1 MQETK
6 LEVGAIFEGKVT
18 GITKFGAFVDIGG
31 GKTGM
36 VHISEVAP
44 VFVKE
49 IRDFVTEGQ
58 VVKVKIIGI
67 NEDGKISLSMKKADE
82 NAQQAE
88 KQHRPQ
94 RRREDGGSR
103 PPRQNNYTRRE
114 SAPPVQSSARPGDY
128 EWRARENS
136 GSFEDMMSRFK
147 QMSDEKISD
156 LKRAEN
162 KRGGYSRKNTR
173 GGNNI

>member
-18 GITKFGAFVDIGG
+18 GITKFGAFVDLGN

-36 VHISEVAP
+36 VHISEVAQ
-44 VFVKE
+44 
-49 IRDFVTEGQ
+49 T
-58 VVKVKIIGI
+58 VKVKIIGI

-82 NAQQAE
+82 NAQQ
-88 KQHRPQ
+88 QRPP
-94 RRREDGGSR
+94 RRRDENGR
-103 PPRQNNYTRRE
+103 PPRQNNYHRRE
-114 SAPPVQSSARPGDY
+114 ASAPVQSPARPGDY

-162 KRGGYSRKNTR
+162 KRGGGYSRKGPR
-173 GGNNI
+173 NN

>member
-31 GKTGM
+31 KTGM

-58 VVKVKIIGI
+58 AVKVKVIGI
-67 NEDGKISLSMKKADE
+67 NDDGKISLSMKKVDE
-82 NAQQAE
+82 SAQQ
-88 KQHRPQ
+88 RPP
-94 RRREDGGSR
+94 RRHEEGR
-103 PPRQNNYTRRE
+103 PPRQNRLCRAPAARATTSGAPARIPGRSRICCRASSRRATRRF
-114 SAPPVQSSARPGDY
+114 P
-128 EWRARENS
+128 
-136 GSFEDMMSRFK
+136 
-147 QMSDEKISD
+147 
-156 LKRAEN
+156 
-162 KRGGYSRKNTR
+162 T
-173 GGNNI
+173 

>member
-31 GKTGM
+31 KTGM

-58 VVKVKIIGI
+58 AVKVKVIGI
-67 NEDGKISLSMKKADE
+67 NDDGKISLSMKKVDE
-82 NAQQAE
+82 SAQQ
-88 KQHRPQ
+88 
-94 RRREDGGSR
+94 R
-103 PPRQNNYTRRE
+103 PPRRMRRTPPRPEPRAPRSGTACAEPGRPATTNGAPARIPGRSRICCRASSRRATRRF
-114 SAPPVQSSARPGDY
+114 P
-128 EWRARENS
+128 
-136 GSFEDMMSRFK
+136 
-147 QMSDEKISD
+147 
-156 LKRAEN
+156 
-162 KRGGYSRKNTR
+162 T
-173 GGNNI
+173 

>member
-18 GITKFGAFVDIGG
+18 GITKFGAFVDLGN

-58 VVKVKIIGI
+58 TV
-67 NEDGKISLSMKKADE
+67 
-82 NAQQAE
+82 
-88 KQHRPQ
+88 
-94 RRREDGGSR
+94 
-103 PPRQNNYTRRE
+103 
-114 SAPPVQSSARPGDY
+114 
-128 EWRARENS
+128 
-136 GSFEDMMSRFK
+136 
-147 QMSDEKISD
+147 
-156 LKRAEN
+156 
-162 KRGGYSRKNTR
+162 KRGERVGRDPRTSAEIVIPASKAPAFKAGKALKESVNK
-173 GGNNI
+173 

>member
-18 GITKFGAFVDIGG
+18 GITKFGAFVDLGN

-58 VVKVKIIGI
+58 TVKVKIAAKLLPLCRAPQDRAIMSGAHAKTPALL
-67 NEDGKISLSMKKADE
+67 KI
-82 NAQQAE
+82 
-88 KQHRPQ
+88 
-94 RRREDGGSR
+94 
-103 PPRQNNYTRRE
+103 
-114 SAPPVQSSARPGDY
+114 
-128 EWRARENS
+128 
-136 GSFEDMMSRFK
+136 
-147 QMSDEKISD
+147 
-156 LKRAEN
+156 
-162 KRGGYSRKNTR
+162 
-173 GGNNI
+173 

>member
-18 GITKFGAFVDIGG
+18 GITKFGAFVDLGN

-58 VVKVKIIGI
+58 TVKVKIIGI

-82 NAQQAE
+82 NAQQ
-88 KQHRPQ
+88 QRPP
-94 RRREDGGSR
+94 RRREA
-103 PPRQNNYTRRE
+103 
-114 SAPPVQSSARPGDY
+114 SAPVQSPARPGDY

-162 KRGGYSRKNTR
+162 KRGGGYSRKGPR
-173 GGNNI
+173 NN